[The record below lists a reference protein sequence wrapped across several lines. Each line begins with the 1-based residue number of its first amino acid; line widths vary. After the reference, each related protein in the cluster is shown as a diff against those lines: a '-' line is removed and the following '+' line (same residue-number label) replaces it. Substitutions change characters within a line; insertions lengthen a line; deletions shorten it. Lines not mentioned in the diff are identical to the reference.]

1 MKTREKKIGN
11 KGLVMALVDMYYDW
25 VEEREEKKLR
35 RFIENY
41 GRVIK
46 WDIRGLR
53 IFKRIPEIWN

>member
-11 KGLVMALVDMYYDW
+11 KGLVMALV
-25 VEEREEKKLR
+25 ER